1 VQLASQLVL
10 PLVHGHTTSTWRN
23 NSKEDYEMDFKKML
37 VGVATT
43 AVGFAFGYWA
53 YNKFLK
59 MKPASSSTT
68 TTAASKAMEQ
78 SPLQGV

>member
-1 VQLASQLVL
+1 
-10 PLVHGHTTSTWRN
+10 
-23 NSKEDYEMDFKKML
+23 MDFKRTL
-37 VGVATT
+37 VGIATT

-59 MKPASSSTT
+59 MKPATT
-68 TTAASKAMEQ
+68 TIPAADAPSKAA